1 MAEIAAGRMREEVLE
16 EIRERLIKKHSAV
29 FLKLNNSMDRQMYSE
44 AEKIIRSEMEGSTEE
59 ECQYVLAHILGLG
72 KLEPLLGDG
81 EISEI
86 MVNSTHDVWIYKAG
100 KMIKTDIRFRDDDE
114 VYNLAF
120 RICQRCGKKINF
132 SSPVETARLP
142 DGSRVTITVP
152 PASLHPT
159 VTIRRFPRHVFATG
173 ELIEQGFFNE
183 EMAEFL
189 QTAVRGKLNIVVCGG
204 TGTGKTTFMRYL
216 AQYIPED
223 ERILTLETTRELK
236 LYHPHCISLEAS
248 KKADMYELMLAALHM
263 RPDRILLGEMLGA
276 ESFEFLQ
283 AAGTGHN
290 GAISSVH
297 TDYYSQSAALNRV
310 KRAMATAGLAS
321 PSELEAMIAETINIW
336 VFLKRYSGFFRA
348 VNISELSYSHEK
360 GKPLWNNIFIWDHRE
375 KRHKMANRLSAELTA
390 RLEDNLEDLPGLR
403 CLGR

>member
-1 MAEIAAGRMREEVLE
+1 MTPVTAGKVREEILD
-16 EIRERLIKKHSAV
+16 EIRERLIKKHSSL
-29 FLKLNNSMDRQMYSE
+29 FLKLNNSMDRQLYSE
-44 AEKIIRSEMEGSTEE
+44 AERVIRKEMEGKTEE

-72 KLEPLLGDG
+72 KLEPLLADG

-86 MVNSTHDVWIYKAG
+86 MVNSPQDVWIYKSG
-100 KMIKTDIRFRDDDE
+100 RMIKTDLRFHSDDE

-132 SSPVETARLP
+132 SSPTETARLP

-152 PASLHPT
+152 PASIHPT
-159 VTIRRFPRHVFATG
+159 ITIRRFPRYVFSTE
-173 ELIEQGFFNE
+173 ELVSQGFFTE
-183 EMAEFL
+183 EMAVFL

-216 AQYIPED
+216 AQYIPEN

-236 LYHPHCISLEAS
+236 LSHPHCISLEAS
-248 KKADMYELMLAALHM
+248 EKADMYELMLAALHM

-310 KRAMATAGLAS
+310 KRAMARAGLATS
-321 PSELEAMIAETINIW
+321 AELEMMISETINIW
-336 VFLKRYSGFFRA
+336 VFLKRYADGAFRI
-348 VNISELSYSHEK
+348 VNISELSWKDSPAWK
-360 GKPLWNNIFIWDHRE
+360 TIFLWDIVE
-375 KRHKMANRLSAELTA
+375 KRHRLINRLSPEMTA
-390 RLEDNLEDLPGLR
+390 RLRDNLGELPQLQ